1 MKSAC
6 LFTLALCAA
15 GLTVSNAADP
25 ASSGS
30 ATPATPAK
38 SGSVSAVAPAKTG
51 SSSFVLPDPVAV
63 VEGKPIAAADVQ
75 VALSNA
81 LQRSGRDI
89 ATIPDSEKLA
99 AARSIVRNMI
109 GQIFVTT
116 RSADIKVSDADV
128 DARYQQFLAQV
139 TDRKRLDEQLKA
151 NNMTLDKLKEKVRE
165 SMQVQQWVQQQAKG
179 KVTVTEA
186 DAKTYYDANPSFFDQ
201 PELVRASH
209 ILIAVP
215 ADAKPEVVEAKKK
228 AIDEVAARLAK
239 GEDFAKVAKEVSEDT
254 GSKEKGGDVNFFPK
268 ARMVPEFADAAFALK
283 KDEVS
288 KPVKTKFGFH
298 IIKATDRKEA
308 HKIAF
313 DDVKARIIERLTGQ
327 KQQEVARSVVDDLL
341 AKADVKNNLPPEV
354 KPPTPAPAP
363 DSKEKKSEDKK

>member
-109 GQIFVTT
+109 GQIS
-116 RSADIKVSDADV
+116 R
-128 DARYQQFLAQV
+128 
-139 TDRKRLDEQLKA
+139 
-151 NNMTLDKLKEKVRE
+151 
-165 SMQVQQWVQQQAKG
+165 
-179 KVTVTEA
+179 
-186 DAKTYYDANPSFFDQ
+186 
-201 PELVRASH
+201 
-209 ILIAVP
+209 
-215 ADAKPEVVEAKKK
+215 
-228 AIDEVAARLAK
+228 
-239 GEDFAKVAKEVSEDT
+239 
-254 GSKEKGGDVNFFPK
+254 
-268 ARMVPEFADAAFALK
+268 
-283 KDEVS
+283 
-288 KPVKTKFGFH
+288 
-298 IIKATDRKEA
+298 
-308 HKIAF
+308 
-313 DDVKARIIERLTGQ
+313 
-327 KQQEVARSVVDDLL
+327 
-341 AKADVKNNLPPEV
+341 
-354 KPPTPAPAP
+354 
-363 DSKEKKSEDKK
+363 